1 MRIRSKGIANKSS
14 KGELLDVYF
23 STIEFGEK
31 KVDAGLIEIK
41 NNFQQIIE
49 VDWDENDLERP
60 IETVSDAYLK
70 LHLLS
75 NKFVLPN
82 SINLDGLFSSLTNVV
97 WTNQGPVCVDE
108 INDKLHESKIN
119 KNNLYVRSLD
129 KFPCL
134 TDYIIP
140 KNVRIADASRV
151 RLGAYLSEGTTIM
164 HEGFVN
170 FNAGTLGPAMIEGR
184 ISAGVTV
191 GKNSDIG
198 GGASTMGTLSGG
210 NDTKISIGENSLL
223 GANAGIGIS
232 LGDNCTVE
240 AGLYITAGTKI
251 TILDDGESKLVK
263 ASEISGISGMLFLRD
278 SSTGKVIAKPN
289 KKISDLN
296 KELHNTYAY
305 GKLSAENYAKF
316 LHSFNK
322 SKIKIARC
330 FTLVGPYQMIGKGFA
345 IVDFI
350 SLAIK
355 DKNIKINSPLKVYR
369 SYMFVADLIIWL
381 IFILLKGEDGKVYN
395 VGSDKPI
402 LLLDLAKKIVKL
414 TNSKSKVIP
423 NRKSLNNE
431 KIQFY
436 IPDIEETKKTF
447 NLDLWTD
454 IDQSII
460 SMVNSIK

>member
-1 MRIRSKGIANKSS
+1 M
-14 KGELLDVYF
+14 
-23 STIEFGEK
+23 
-31 KVDAGLIEIK
+31 
-41 NNFQQIIE
+41 
-49 VDWDENDLERP
+49 
-60 IETVSDAYLK
+60 
-70 LHLLS
+70 
-75 NKFVLPN
+75 
-82 SINLDGLFSSLTNVV
+82 
-97 WTNQGPVCVDE
+97 
-108 INDKLHESKIN
+108 
-119 KNNLYVRSLD
+119 RSLD

-251 TILDDGESKLVK
+251 TILDDGESELVK

-296 KELHNTYAY
+296 KELHN
-305 GKLSAENYAKF
+305 N
-316 LHSFNK
+316 
-322 SKIKIARC
+322 
-330 FTLVGPYQMIGKGFA
+330 
-345 IVDFI
+345 D
-350 SLAIK
+350 
-355 DKNIKINSPLKVYR
+355 
-369 SYMFVADLIIWL
+369 
-381 IFILLKGEDGKVYN
+381 
-395 VGSDKPI
+395 
-402 LLLDLAKKIVKL
+402 
-414 TNSKSKVIP
+414 
-423 NRKSLNNE
+423 
-431 KIQFY
+431 
-436 IPDIEETKKTF
+436 
-447 NLDLWTD
+447 
-454 IDQSII
+454 
-460 SMVNSIK
+460 